1 MANWIKVVLEVVL
14 SFITLAVGSSFW
26 SLVRLPKYLLA
37 VMRTPGNLDLLQIS
51 QFTGVI
57 EVDPNLEARIGYPSL
72 LFTDV
77 KSSLSAW
84 RLTKFGALIG
94 SLMLIALSFLLGL
107 RYLVVTVLIFFLSG
121 LMDIQKAAKGNVFR
135 DVQVML
141 GRIDRWRKSDPEECR
156 KYCTETNPKFFR
168 EMYLAV
174 EKRNL

>member
-107 RYLVVTVLIFFLSG
+107 RYLVVTVLIFFYP
-121 LMDIQKAAKGNVFR
+121 D
-135 DVQVML
+135 
-141 GRIDRWRKSDPEECR
+141 
-156 KYCTETNPKFFR
+156 
-168 EMYLAV
+168 
-174 EKRNL
+174 